1 MAIAFR
7 GRLGQARPTMAYRR
21 LDTSN
26 ARILIAAV
34 LAAALFN
41 GALALGNAGRA
52 AAETATPAAP
62 GDPVSIEQSR
72 EYAACMDLAR
82 SDPVRGFERA
92 QLWFERGGKAAAV
105 HCSAVA
111 LIGQQQFALAAKTF
125 EHLAEDGQGTPVA
138 LKGDLLGQAGQAW
151 LMAGKDSR
159 AIAAFSK
166 AVAAQPLDVELLI
179 DRAFAYAGLGRYPEA
194 ISDLSRAIEMT
205 PGRADAYLYRAN
217 AYRRVNDLAL
227 AARDVDRS
235 LALGPGNPD
244 AYLERGIIRRLSGD
258 DRGAGSDWRRVIETA
273 PKSAAA
279 RDAQRNLEQISAPA
293 H

>member
-1 MAIAFR
+1 
-7 GRLGQARPTMAYRR
+7 MAYRR
-21 LDTSN
+21 LVASN
-26 ARILIAAV
+26 ARILIATALSAAV
-34 LAAALFN
+34 II
-41 GALALGNAGRA
+41 GALALGHGAVARA
-52 AAETATPAAP
+52 EAAP

-111 LIGQQQFALAAKTF
+111 LIGQRQFALAAKTL
-125 EHLAEDGQGTPVA
+125 EHLAGDGQGTPVA

-159 AIAAFSK
+159 AVAAFSK
-166 AVAAQPLDVELLI
+166 AVAAAPRDVELKI
-179 DRAFAYAGLGRYPEA
+179 DRAFAYAGLGRHNEA
-194 ISDLSRAIEMT
+194 INDLSRALELA
-205 PGRADAYLYRAN
+205 PGRADAYLYRAG
-217 AYRRVNDLAL
+217 AYRRLNNLAL
-227 AARDVDRS
+227 AARDIDRS

-258 DRGAGSDWRRVIETA
+258 DRGADGDWRHVIATA

-279 RDAQRNLEQISAPA
+279 RDARRNLEQLRAPVQ
-293 H
+293 